1 MNKEEFINELK
12 KINIE
17 LTKQQLTL
25 LEEYYI
31 ILKEENEKYN
41 LTRIIE
47 QNEVYLKHFYDSL
60 TINKIIDIY
69 SQNICD
75 LGSGAGF
82 PGLVLAICF
91 PKTKITLIESN
102 GKKCYSLI
110 FVQSCIICMFFP
122 LLNLENNI
130 FYHLILLMLF
140 SKFSKGK
147 TKIK

>member
-69 SQNICD
+69 SQKD
-75 LGSGAGF
+75 RKS
-82 PGLVLAICF
+82 V
-91 PKTKITLIESN
+91 
-102 GKKCYSLI
+102 
-110 FVQSCIICMFFP
+110 V
-122 LLNLENNI
+122 
-130 FYHLILLMLF
+130 
-140 SKFSKGK
+140 
-147 TKIK
+147 

>member
-47 QNEVYLKHFYDSL
+47 QNEVYLKHFM
-60 TINKIIDIY
+60 I
-69 SQNICD
+69 
-75 LGSGAGF
+75 
-82 PGLVLAICF
+82 V
-91 PKTKITLIESN
+91 
-102 GKKCYSLI
+102 
-110 FVQSCIICMFFP
+110 
-122 LLNLENNI
+122 
-130 FYHLILLMLF
+130 
-140 SKFSKGK
+140 
-147 TKIK
+147 

>member
-75 LGSGAGF
+75 
-82 PGLVLAICF
+82 
-91 PKTKITLIESN
+91 
-102 GKKCYSLI
+102 
-110 FVQSCIICMFFP
+110 
-122 LLNLENNI
+122 
-130 FYHLILLMLF
+130 
-140 SKFSKGK
+140 
-147 TKIK
+147 

>member
-69 SQNICD
+69 SQTICD
-75 LGSGAGF
+75 LGSDAGF
-82 PGLVLAICF
+82 LA
-91 PKTKITLIESN
+91 
-102 GKKCYSLI
+102 
-110 FVQSCIICMFFP
+110 
-122 LLNLENNI
+122 
-130 FYHLILLMLF
+130 
-140 SKFSKGK
+140 
-147 TKIK
+147 

>member
-75 LGSGAGF
+75 LG
-82 PGLVLAICF
+82 
-91 PKTKITLIESN
+91 
-102 GKKCYSLI
+102 
-110 FVQSCIICMFFP
+110 
-122 LLNLENNI
+122 
-130 FYHLILLMLF
+130 
-140 SKFSKGK
+140 
-147 TKIK
+147 KIK

>member
-60 TINKIIDIY
+60 TIYKI
-69 SQNICD
+69 
-75 LGSGAGF
+75 L
-82 PGLVLAICF
+82 
-91 PKTKITLIESN
+91 
-102 GKKCYSLI
+102 
-110 FVQSCIICMFFP
+110 
-122 LLNLENNI
+122 
-130 FYHLILLMLF
+130 
-140 SKFSKGK
+140 
-147 TKIK
+147 

>member
-69 SQNICD
+69 S
-75 LGSGAGF
+75 
-82 PGLVLAICF
+82 
-91 PKTKITLIESN
+91 
-102 GKKCYSLI
+102 
-110 FVQSCIICMFFP
+110 
-122 LLNLENNI
+122 
-130 FYHLILLMLF
+130 
-140 SKFSKGK
+140 
-147 TKIK
+147 

>member
-75 LGSGAGF
+75 LG
-82 PGLVLAICF
+82 
-91 PKTKITLIESN
+91 
-102 GKKCYSLI
+102 
-110 FVQSCIICMFFP
+110 
-122 LLNLENNI
+122 
-130 FYHLILLMLF
+130 
-140 SKFSKGK
+140 
-147 TKIK
+147 

>member
-47 QNEVYLKHFYDSL
+47 QNEV
-60 TINKIIDIY
+60 
-69 SQNICD
+69 
-75 LGSGAGF
+75 
-82 PGLVLAICF
+82 
-91 PKTKITLIESN
+91 
-102 GKKCYSLI
+102 
-110 FVQSCIICMFFP
+110 
-122 LLNLENNI
+122 
-130 FYHLILLMLF
+130 
-140 SKFSKGK
+140 
-147 TKIK
+147 

>member
-60 TINKIIDIY
+60 TINKIIDI
-69 SQNICD
+69 
-75 LGSGAGF
+75 F
-82 PGLVLAICF
+82 
-91 PKTKITLIESN
+91 KTYVI
-102 GKKCYSLI
+102 
-110 FVQSCIICMFFP
+110 
-122 LLNLENNI
+122 
-130 FYHLILLMLF
+130 
-140 SKFSKGK
+140 
-147 TKIK
+147 

>member
-25 LEEYYI
+25 LEEYYN
-31 ILKEENEKYN
+31 ILKDENEKYN

-69 SQNICD
+69 SQNIR
-75 LGSGAGF
+75 S
-82 PGLVLAICF
+82 
-91 PKTKITLIESN
+91 E
-102 GKKCYSLI
+102 
-110 FVQSCIICMFFP
+110 
-122 LLNLENNI
+122 ERR
-130 FYHLILLMLF
+130 
-140 SKFSKGK
+140 
-147 TKIK
+147 

>member
-82 PGLVLAICF
+82 
-91 PKTKITLIESN
+91 
-102 GKKCYSLI
+102 
-110 FVQSCIICMFFP
+110 
-122 LLNLENNI
+122 
-130 FYHLILLMLF
+130 
-140 SKFSKGK
+140 
-147 TKIK
+147 

>member
-69 SQNICD
+69 I
-75 LGSGAGF
+75 
-82 PGLVLAICF
+82 V
-91 PKTKITLIESN
+91 KTYVI
-102 GKKCYSLI
+102 
-110 FVQSCIICMFFP
+110 
-122 LLNLENNI
+122 
-130 FYHLILLMLF
+130 
-140 SKFSKGK
+140 
-147 TKIK
+147 

>member
-75 LGSGAGF
+75 LCSCSCF
-82 PGLVLAICF
+82 PWLVLIIWF
-91 PKTKITLIESN
+91 SN
-102 GKKCYSLI
+102 I
-110 FVQSCIICMFFP
+110 
-122 LLNLENNI
+122 
-130 FYHLILLMLF
+130 
-140 SKFSKGK
+140 
-147 TKIK
+147 

>member
-69 SQNICD
+69 SQNI
-75 LGSGAGF
+75 
-82 PGLVLAICF
+82 
-91 PKTKITLIESN
+91 
-102 GKKCYSLI
+102 
-110 FVQSCIICMFFP
+110 
-122 LLNLENNI
+122 
-130 FYHLILLMLF
+130 
-140 SKFSKGK
+140 
-147 TKIK
+147 

>member
-69 SQNICD
+69 SY
-75 LGSGAGF
+75 SGF
-82 PGLVLAICF
+82 TIV
-91 PKTKITLIESN
+91 SN
-102 GKKCYSLI
+102 M
-110 FVQSCIICMFFP
+110 VD
-122 LLNLENNI
+122 
-130 FYHLILLMLF
+130 H
-140 SKFSKGK
+140 
-147 TKIK
+147 T

>member
-60 TINKIIDIY
+60 TINKIA
-69 SQNICD
+69 
-75 LGSGAGF
+75 AGEVIER
-82 PGLVLAICF
+82 PASAI
-91 PKTKITLIESN
+91 KEI
-102 GKKCYSLI
+102 
-110 FVQSCIICMFFP
+110 MF
-122 LLNLENNI
+122 
-130 FYHLILLMLF
+130 
-140 SKFSKGK
+140 
-147 TKIK
+147 T

>member
-69 SQNICD
+69 
-75 LGSGAGF
+75 
-82 PGLVLAICF
+82 
-91 PKTKITLIESN
+91 
-102 GKKCYSLI
+102 
-110 FVQSCIICMFFP
+110 FF
-122 LLNLENNI
+122 
-130 FYHLILLMLF
+130 
-140 SKFSKGK
+140 SS
-147 TKIK
+147 

>member
-69 SQNICD
+69 I
-75 LGSGAGF
+75 
-82 PGLVLAICF
+82 
-91 PKTKITLIESN
+91 
-102 GKKCYSLI
+102 
-110 FVQSCIICMFFP
+110 
-122 LLNLENNI
+122 
-130 FYHLILLMLF
+130 
-140 SKFSKGK
+140 
-147 TKIK
+147 

>member
-75 LGSGAGF
+75 LGSW
-82 PGLVLAICF
+82 PSI
-91 PKTKITLIESN
+91 SN
-102 GKKCYSLI
+102 
-110 FVQSCIICMFFP
+110 
-122 LLNLENNI
+122 
-130 FYHLILLMLF
+130 ML
-140 SKFSKGK
+140 SKN
-147 TKIK
+147 

>member
-69 SQNICD
+69 SQNICRKIRIYSVSHKR
-75 LGSGAGF
+75 LCLNS
-82 PGLVLAICF
+82 VLRRVF
-91 PKTKITLIESN
+91 RLIH
-102 GKKCYSLI
+102 C
-110 FVQSCIICMFFP
+110 
-122 LLNLENNI
+122 
-130 FYHLILLMLF
+130 
-140 SKFSKGK
+140 
-147 TKIK
+147 